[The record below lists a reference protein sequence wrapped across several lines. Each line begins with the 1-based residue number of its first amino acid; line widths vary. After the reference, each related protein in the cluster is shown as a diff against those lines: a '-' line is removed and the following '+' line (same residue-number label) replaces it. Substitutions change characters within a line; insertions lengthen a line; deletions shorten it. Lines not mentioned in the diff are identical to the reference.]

1 MTLLEYDQLMKLYEI
16 LESVTLTI
24 NLLEHFL

>member
-16 LESVTLTI
+16 LESVTTI